1 MYLQNILEINYL
13 FKNHKNILEIRSCK
27 TKSIWIWIMSFKTI
41 SKNQH
46 RPKDGY
52 EFGSRYIGRTTII

>member
-1 MYLQNILEINYL
+1 
-13 FKNHKNILEIRSCK
+13 
-27 TKSIWIWIMSFKTI
+27 MSFETI

-52 EFGSRYIGRTTII
+52 EFGSRYIGWTTII